1 MDDEVAVAVLQ
12 REGNLDED
20 VLHLRRRHRPAV
32 RRRALEPLAEV
43 AAVGVLHHEGEPLR
57 AVGENVVE
65 LDDVRVLAQPQ
76 QHVDLLARRRV
87 DALRVHRLHH
97 EQPRRPQLGAQVHL
111 AEAAA
116 ADLPQ
121 PPVPAVV
128 RLERERRRRQRP
140 AQPARHERPRW

>member
-43 AAVGVLHHEGEPLR
+43 AAVGVLHHEGELLR

-65 LDDVRVLAQPQ
+65 LDDVRVLRSRSSTSISWRAGAST
-76 QHVDLLARRRV
+76 HCAFTDFITSSRAVRSSA
-87 DALRVHRLHH
+87 HRYTS
-97 EQPRRPQLGAQVHL
+97 PKR
-111 AEAAA
+111 A